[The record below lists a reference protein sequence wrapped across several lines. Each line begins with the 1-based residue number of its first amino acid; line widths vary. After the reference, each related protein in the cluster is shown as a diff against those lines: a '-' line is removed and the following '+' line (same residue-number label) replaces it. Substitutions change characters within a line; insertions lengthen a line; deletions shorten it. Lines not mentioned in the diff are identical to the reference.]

1 MLGVHRHP
9 HRIRRVKINSKAFL
23 VITTFME
30 IVAIYAIYTTT
41 NYLIVTICNNFLID
55 LQSIW
60 KRPAIVLHVISIF
73 KRYHGT

>member
-9 HRIRRVKINSKAFL
+9 IGIRRVKINSKAFL

-41 NYLIVTICNNFLID
+41 NYLIVTICTSFLID
-55 LQSIW
+55 LQ
-60 KRPAIVLHVISIF
+60 
-73 KRYHGT
+73 

>member
-9 HRIRRVKINSKAFL
+9 HGIRRVKINSKAFL

-41 NYLIVTICNNFLID
+41 NYLIVTKCNNFLID
-55 LQSIW
+55 LQLIW
-60 KRPAIVLHVISIF
+60 KCPDIDFRVISVFEI
-73 KRYHGT
+73 YHGT